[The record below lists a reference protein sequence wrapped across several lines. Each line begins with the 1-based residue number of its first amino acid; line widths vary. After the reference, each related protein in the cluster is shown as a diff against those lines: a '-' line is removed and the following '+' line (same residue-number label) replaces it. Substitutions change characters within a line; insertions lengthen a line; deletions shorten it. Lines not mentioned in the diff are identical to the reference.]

1 VILRRL
7 LWISCNLVGN
17 AEVNNPLL
25 LHDILFA
32 RAIELG
38 WLWRH
43 QSLFVKFT
51 PAGTELFA

>member
-1 VILRRL
+1 
-7 LWISCNLVGN
+7 LVGN